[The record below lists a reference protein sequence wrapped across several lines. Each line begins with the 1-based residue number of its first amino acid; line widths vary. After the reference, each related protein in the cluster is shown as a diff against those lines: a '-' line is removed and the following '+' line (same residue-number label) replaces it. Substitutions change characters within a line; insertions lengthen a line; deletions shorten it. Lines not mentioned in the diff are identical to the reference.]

1 MKFLATRV
9 KRVVVLVSY
18 LFEMTKA
25 DELFVL
31 LIPEPERKCSETCEK
46 RKRFYLLKHQICFV
60 TSLQIIIGNPR
71 AQMVN
76 VMIADVSREPLHNLR
91 QFIERTAF

>member
-1 MKFLATRV
+1 M
-9 KRVVVLVSY
+9 VVLVSY

-46 RKRFYLLKHQICFV
+46 RKRFYLLKHEIRFV
-60 TSLQIIIGNPR
+60 TSLQIVVWNSC
-71 AQMVN
+71 AQMVD
-76 VMIADVSREPLHNLR
+76 VMIADIAGEPLHNLR